1 MQALCVFMLRC
12 YRVTVAPLVAYC
24 VLLWGVGVLGGY
36 QLAYH
41 GVGGRPALQS
51 PSAFW
56 IGSSFALAVLAV
68 VLPLILWRAVRA
80 TRISVPA

>member
-1 MQALCVFMLRC
+1 VFVLRS

-36 QLAYH
+36 QLAYR
-41 GVGGRPALQS
+41 GLGMWRALES

-56 IGSSFALAVLAV
+56 IGSTTALAVLAF

-80 TRISVPA
+80 TRIVLPA